1 MPKEVVLYRNTSL
14 TCYEDSMAGTCILN
28 IRYVPVLQTEDV
40 WDELLNFI
48 DQYLEARISQ
58 DKKIAITLNTLNAH
72 ADNYMN
78 YQCII
83 ERIQKYAEHHSSRFV
98 CIVFLC
104 VQMSVRIMV
113 NSIASVYSSSN
124 IPFKVF
130 NNVEDGEGY
139 LYEQILN
146 Q

>member
-1 MPKEVVLYRNTSL
+1 MTKEILLYRNVSV
-14 TCYEDSMAGTCILN
+14 TCSEDSMAGTCILN
-28 IRYVPVLQTEDV
+28 IRYVPKVQTEDM
-40 WDELLNFI
+40 WDELFTFME
-48 DQYLEARISQ
+48 QYIEARVAQ
-58 DKKIAITLNTLNAH
+58 NKRIAITLSTLNAH

-78 YQCII
+78 YQGII
-83 ERIQKYAEHHSSRFV
+83 ERIQKYAEHHSSSFV

-104 VQMSVRIMV
+104 VQASVRLMI
-113 NSIASVYSSSN
+113 NSIAAVYSGVD

-130 NNVEDGEGY
+130 NNVEDGEAY

>member
-1 MPKEVVLYRNTSL
+1 MTKKIILYRNVSV

-28 IRYVPVLQTEDV
+28 IRYIPKVQTKDM
-40 WDELLNFI
+40 WDELFI
-48 DQYLEARISQ
+48 FIEQYIESRASQ
-58 DKKIAITLNTLNAH
+58 NKTIAITLNTLNSH
-72 ADNYMN
+72 PDNYMN
-78 YQCII
+78 YQGII
-83 ERIQKYAEHHSSRFV
+83 ENIQKYIEHHSSCIV

-104 VQMSVRIMV
+104 IYASVRLMI
-113 NSIASVYSSSN
+113 NSIAAVYSGMD

-130 NNVEDGEGY
+130 NNIEHGEAY